1 MANNYSKILELANK
15 NNMGLSNTIK
25 RDYGI
30 PLDYSSVQETYEA
43 ALAYAQ
49 TSTLAY
55 IGQPISV
62 GDVLYVVT
70 DEANGYLKAVGTKP
84 VGDNESIVVAEDGT
98 VSIKGFS
105 AAGNTQLPR
114 VKVTTDADGKETR
127 ALEWVPIDA
136 IVQGDGNTK
145 TVVAVAENSA
155 ITITPAHD
163 EDSDTYTYTL
173 DVTLP
178 AIPAYSVTKE
188 AGTDTVTYKLT
199 KDGAAVGE
207 SIVVPNAYDDTALAN
222 RVSGTEGRLE
232 AVEADVDDHE
242 DRIAG
247 VEEKVNTFFA
257 TVENP
262 DDVIDT
268 LSEIQKYITEDK
280 SGATGM
286 AASIKQNT
294 DAIGVLNGTGTG
306 SVKKTVDDAIAA
318 QATIDSGVYA
328 TQATLEAVKATADAA
343 AVKTVVDAAL
353 EGKVDKTTLGS
364 YYLKTE
370 TYSQEEIDDLL
381 ENITTESGATAGQ
394 VDSKLEAHIAASDAK
409 FTSLEAKDE
418 AHDSAI
424 QKNKEDIA
432 AITNE
437 TTGILAQA
445 KAAAAED
452 AQTKVNALANGT
464 VAQNTAAIEAL
475 DTKVTNTNT
484 NVTNLT
490 TRVGALEQ
498 ADINI
503 TNDLSA
509 LSGAHSTLS
518 GTVGGHTTQIK
529 ALEDKDIELAAA
541 IEANTNK
548 FADYSTTTVVEQ
560 KINAAISGINYK
572 DFTDGIAANAKA
584 ISDETARAD
593 AEEKRLAGLIAA
605 NTQAAQTNASEIA
618 RVEGVLNA
626 AIENEDGTA
635 LNSIKE
641 LAEWIT
647 EHDGANGVL
656 ATVNANKAAID
667 KLNGTGEGSVQ
678 KTVADAIANIPAT
691 PIATYTT
698 AGIVKASP
706 DINVDADGVMSLGEN
721 VFSTDRIVQGTNT
734 LVLNGGS
741 ASAPKVTA

>member
-30 PLDYSSVQETYEA
+30 HLDYSSVQETYEA

-394 VDSKLEAHIAASDAK
+394 VDSMPVLCCSSVWVWSI
-409 FTSLEAKDE
+409 
-418 AHDSAI
+418 I
-424 QKNKEDIA
+424 W
-432 AITNE
+432 
-437 TTGILAQA
+437 
-445 KAAAAED
+445 
-452 AQTKVNALANGT
+452 
-464 VAQNTAAIEAL
+464 
-475 DTKVTNTNT
+475 
-484 NVTNLT
+484 
-490 TRVGALEQ
+490 TR
-498 ADINI
+498 
-503 TNDLSA
+503 
-509 LSGAHSTLS
+509 
-518 GTVGGHTTQIK
+518 
-529 ALEDKDIELAAA
+529 
-541 IEANTNK
+541 
-548 FADYSTTTVVEQ
+548 
-560 KINAAISGINYK
+560 
-572 DFTDGIAANAKA
+572 
-584 ISDETARAD
+584 
-593 AEEKRLAGLIAA
+593 RLW
-605 NTQAAQTNASEIA
+605 Q
-618 RVEGVLNA
+618 
-626 AIENEDGTA
+626 
-635 LNSIKE
+635 
-641 LAEWIT
+641 
-647 EHDGANGVL
+647 
-656 ATVNANKAAID
+656 
-667 KLNGTGEGSVQ
+667 
-678 KTVADAIANIPAT
+678 P
-691 PIATYTT
+691 
-698 AGIVKASP
+698 
-706 DINVDADGVMSLGEN
+706 
-721 VFSTDRIVQGTNT
+721 
-734 LVLNGGS
+734 
-741 ASAPKVTA
+741 